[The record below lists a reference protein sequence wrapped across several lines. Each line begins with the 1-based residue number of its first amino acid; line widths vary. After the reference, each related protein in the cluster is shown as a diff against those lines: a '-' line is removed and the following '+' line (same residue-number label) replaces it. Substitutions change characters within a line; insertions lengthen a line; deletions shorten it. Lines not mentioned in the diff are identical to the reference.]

1 MKSLWIFSDD
11 INFYTMI
18 TPAELKNMQGILIH
32 GYTRLPYCNYIF
44 ARITNRHFFLSWLK
58 QQHFQDA
65 SMKPSANCQNIAF
78 TSEGL
83 VQLGIDVSEHNGFSI
98 DFIQGMDTPHKNRTL
113 GDFGHNATENWKWG
127 SKQQPVH
134 VLLMQFFTNEKESLN
149 QIEVFKNNISRNG
162 MSLVYHIH
170 SASLPQ
176 GKEHFGFQDGL
187 SQPDIKGIKDRG
199 VAENTL
205 NPGEFILGYPNAYN
219 VQPLSP
225 QIGAYDFGQDGSY
238 MVVRQLEQH
247 VKQFWNTIMQL
258 ENQDSSQA
266 ILLASKMVGRW
277 PNGKPLVLAENPNTP
292 VEDKGIF
299 DFMYYAEDRHGYKCP
314 IGSHI
319 RRTNPRDSAD
329 DNPADSIETSNKHR
343 ILRRGRP
350 YGQPLCQD
358 MNIENIL
365 KTDDDDQERG
375 LVFICFNTDISRQF
389 EFVQHTWS
397 NNRKFDGL
405 YNDVDPI
412 MGVQGSYNDNTMDTT
427 QFEVQACPFRKRY
440 KNIPGF
446 VTVRGGDYFFLPGIQ
461 AIQYLNDF
469 APQT

>member
-1 MKSLWIFSDD
+1 MIPPSDLR
-11 INFYTMI
+11 NT
-18 TPAELKNMQGILIH
+18 QGMLVH
-32 GYTRLPYCNYIF
+32 GYTRLPFCNYLF
-44 ARITNRHFFLSWLK
+44 LRITNRNDFLYWLK
-58 QQHFQDA
+58 KQHFQDA
-65 SMKPSANCQNIAF
+65 SIKPSSNCQNIAF
-78 TSEGL
+78 TSAGL
-83 VQLGIDVSEHNGFSI
+83 IQLGINVSEQNGFSI

-113 GDFGHNATENWKWG
+113 GDFGHNSTENWKWG
-127 SKQQPVH
+127 SKHQPVH
-134 VLLMQFFTNEKESLN
+134 VLLMHFFTNEKDALN
-149 QIEVFKNNISRNG
+149 QIDLFEKSCSQIG
-162 MSLVYHIH
+162 IELVYHIH
-170 SASLPQ
+170 SASLPD

-199 VAENTL
+199 VTENTL

-219 VQPLSP
+219 VKPLSP
-225 QIGAYDFGQDGSY
+225 KFASCDFGTGGSY

-247 VKQFWNTIMQL
+247 VKQFWDTIMQL
-258 ENQDSSQA
+258 ENQDSDQA

-277 PNGKPLVLAENPNTP
+277 PNGKPLVLAENQETP
-292 VEDKGIF
+292 VGDKDF
-299 DFMYYAEDRHGYKCP
+299 LDFMYYEEDKHGYKCP

-329 DNPADSIETSNKHR
+329 DNPSDSIETSNKHR

-350 YGQPLCQD
+350 YGQPLCPD
-358 MNIENIL
+358 MNIERIINAE
-365 KTDDDDQERG
+365 DDSRERG

-427 QFEVQACPFRKRY
+427 QFEVQACPYRKRY
-440 KNIPGF
+440 KNIPSF
-446 VTVRGGDYFFLPGIQ
+446 VTTKGGDYFFLPGIE
-461 AIQYLNDF
+461 AIDF
-469 APQT
+469 LWKNGITNE

>member
-1 MKSLWIFSDD
+1 
-11 INFYTMI
+11 MI
-18 TPAELKNMQGILIH
+18 TPSELSAIQGILVH
-32 GYTRLPYCNYIF
+32 GYTRLPHCNYLFLRVINRDIF
-44 ARITNRHFFLSWLK
+44 LHWLK

-65 SMKPSANCQNIAF
+65 SIKPSANCQNIAF

-83 VQLGIDVSEHNGFSI
+83 AQLGINVSEHNGFSI

-113 GDFGHNATENWKWG
+113 GDFGHNATEKWKWG
-127 SKQQPVH
+127 SRQQPVH
-134 VLLMQFFTNEKESLN
+134 VLLMQFCTSENESLN
-149 QIEVFKNNISRNG
+149 QLDLFRSSVSQNG
-162 MSLVYHIH
+162 MELVSHVY

-199 VAENTL
+199 VTENTL
-205 NPGEFILGYPNAYN
+205 NPGEFILGYPNSYN
-219 VQPLSP
+219 VLPLNPVIDSF
-225 QIGAYDFGQDGSY
+225 DFGKNGSY

-247 VKQFWNTIMQL
+247 VRQFWDTIMQL
-258 ENQDSSQA
+258 ENQDLDQA

-277 PNGKPLVLAENPNTP
+277 PNGKPLVLAESQDTP

-299 DFMYYAEDRHGYKCP
+299 DFMYYEEDKHGYKCP
-314 IGSHI
+314 VGSHI
-319 RRTNPRDSAD
+319 RRTNPRDSFD
-329 DNPADSIETSNKHR
+329 DNPQDSLETSNKHR

-350 YGQPLCQD
+350 YGPPICPE
-358 MNIENIL
+358 MNIANIL
-365 KTDDDDQERG
+365 KAESDREERG

-397 NNRKFDGL
+397 NNQKFDGL

-440 KNIPGF
+440 KNIPSF

-461 AIQYLNDF
+461 AIEFLCSSLV
-469 APQT
+469 TER